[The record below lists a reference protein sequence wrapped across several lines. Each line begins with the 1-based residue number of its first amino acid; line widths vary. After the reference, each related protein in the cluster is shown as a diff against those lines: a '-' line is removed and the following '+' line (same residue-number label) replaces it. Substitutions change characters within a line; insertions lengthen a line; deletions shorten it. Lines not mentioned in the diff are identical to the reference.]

1 MKKIRGLI
9 FSASFAVLS
18 ATSAFAH
25 EGRGQHQAPPWQQSS
40 AWPDRIVVTLP
51 EEPSRAFAV
60 TWRTSQDIKDTV
72 AEIALATPDA
82 RFDLAASSHPAI
94 SETLDLATV
103 QRLGADVAI
112 EWNSELQPVRYHSV
126 TFDDLEPDT
135 LYAYRVRGGQDAWS
149 EWYQVRTAPE
159 EGPITFI
166 YVGDAQNGILSH
178 WSRTIRAA
186 FQTAPD
192 ARFILHAGDLVNR
205 ASRDLEWAEWFKAVG
220 FIHGMIPA
228 IPLAGNHEY
237 DRIGLPEDAT
247 SRILSILWRPQF
259 TLPVEEGLHPDL
271 HETVYTV
278 RYSDD
283 LQVFVLDTQGGRIE
297 EQAAWLDTAL
307 TASEARWRIVSM
319 HHPVFSSGRGRD
331 NADRRKIILPVLLK
345 HNADL
350 ILQGHD
356 HTYAR
361 GLIAHEEGAQTPER
375 IGMGEAEQIRTMF
388 VNSVSGAKQYTFKD
402 DRWDGYAPDGVE
414 LQNFA
419 ENTQFFQVIRI
430 DGNTLEYT
438 AYTATGDV
446 YDSFVMAQGENAV
459 KTLSDGA
466 ASTID
471 LRLFEGTM
479 DYPGVG
485 DLSTD

>member
-1 MKKIRGLI
+1 MKTFRALI
-9 FSASFAVLS
+9 LSASLAVLT
-18 ATSAFAH
+18 ATSAAAH
-25 EGRGQHQAPPWQQSS
+25 PGHGAQQTPLWQQSS
-40 AWPDRIVVTLP
+40 VWPDRIVVTLP
-51 EEPSRAFAV
+51 EDPSRAFAV
-60 TWRTSQDIKDTV
+60 TWRTSEDVEDAV

-82 RFDLAASSHPAI
+82 RFDLAATSRPAI
-94 SETLDLATV
+94 SESLDLATV
-103 QRLGADVAI
+103 ERLGAEVAI
-112 EWNSELQPVRYHSV
+112 EWNSALQPVRYHSV
-126 TFDDLEPDT
+126 TFDNLEPDT
-135 LYAYRVRGGQDAWS
+135 LYAYRVRGGEKAWS
-149 EWYQVRTAPE
+149 EWYQVRTAPKD
-159 EGPITFI
+159 GPISFI

-205 ASRDLEWAEWFKAVG
+205 ASRDFEWAEWFKAVG

-228 IPLAGNHEY
+228 IPVAGNHEY
-237 DRIGLPEDAT
+237 DRIGLPEDAAG
-247 SRILSILWRPQF
+247 RILSILWRPQF
-259 TLPVEEGLHPDL
+259 TLPIEGGLHPDL

-283 LQVFVLDTQGGRIE
+283 LHIFVLDTQGGRTE
-297 EQAAWLDTAL
+297 EQAVWLDAAL
-307 TASEARWRIVSM
+307 TGSEARWRIVSM

-331 NADRRKIILPVLLK
+331 NADRREILLPILLK
-345 HNADL
+345 HNVDL
-350 ILQGHD
+350 VLQGHD

-361 GLIAHEEGAQTPER
+361 GLIAHDDGAQTPER
-375 IGMGEAEQIRTMF
+375 IGMGEGKQIRSMF
-388 VNSVSGAKQYTFKD
+388 VNSVSGAKQYTFKE

-430 DGNTLEYT
+430 DGDTLEYT

-446 YDSFVMAQGENAV
+446 YDSFVMAQGENAI